1 MFLDYKSILHFLKFF
16 EVFSRKVMTSKRKL
30 NESRDQL
37 RPLIFLKI
45 LRLLKDLLIHLV
57 AIDRGI
63 TVLGE

>member
-45 LRLLKDLLIHLV
+45 LGLLKDLLIHLV